1 MENTRKLSQIAKE
14 VSRRTMEDINE
25 ELCDFFKSNEELDKE
40 CVQVLAEVIHRLTEE
55 LMIELS

>member
-1 MENTRKLSQIAKE
+1 MENIRKLSQIAKE

-25 ELCDFFKSNEELDKE
+25 ELCDFSKSNEELDKE
-40 CVQVLAEVIHRLTEE
+40 CAQVLVEVIYRLTEE